1 VFVTSVPSASK
12 AAQQVVCGSSEWC
25 VFHAQRER
33 TGGRAVNISSPLP
46 VTTLEEWFHHVH
58 DEDAITTPQ
67 STLMFEGAMHCM
79 SMTAKFTERM
89 EDLFLTYSISHLNQR
104 TCKVQY
110 GTKTTDGRELTR

>member
-1 VFVTSVPSASK
+1 
-12 AAQQVVCGSSEWC
+12 
-25 VFHAQRER
+25 
-33 TGGRAVNISSPLP
+33 
-46 VTTLEEWFHHVH
+46 
-58 DEDAITTPQ
+58 
-67 STLMFEGAMHCM
+67 MHCM